1 MFGRVATSKA
11 GQQNMFEILMYLF
24 ENYMDGS
31 VALNADQ
38 DSIIS
43 ELEQAGFHRNE
54 IGRAL
59 DWLDGLNRVQETVQS
74 GAPFTSYAIRYYST
88 EECEQIATEG
98 RGFLLY
104 LEQIGILDAMTRE
117 VVIDRLMAL
126 DNRETDLGR
135 IKWVVLI
142 ALFNQPDKK
151 SALSLLQDMILSDAF
166 DVLH

>member
-1 MFGRVATSKA
+1 MVIGL
-11 GQQNMFEILMYLF
+11 MFEILMYLF
-24 ENYMDGS
+24 ENYMEGG

-38 DSIIS
+38 DTIVS
-43 ELEQAGFHRNE
+43 ELEQAGFQRLE

-59 DWLDGLNRVQETVQS
+59 DWLDGLNRVQETVES
-74 GAPFTSYAIRYYST
+74 TSILTSHAIRHYT
-88 EECEQIATEG
+88 HEESDRLGYEG

-104 LEQIGILDAMTRE
+104 LEQLSILDPATRE

-126 DNRETDLGR
+126 DPREVDLGR

>member
-1 MFGRVATSKA
+1 
-11 GQQNMFEILMYLF
+11 MFEVLMYLF

-31 VALNADQ
+31 AALNADQ
-38 DSIIS
+38 DTIVN
-43 ELEQAGFHRNE
+43 ELEQAGFSRNE

-59 DWLDGLNRVQETVQS
+59 DWLDGLSRMQATVQS
-74 GAPFTSYAIRYYST
+74 GPAFTAWAIRHYSM
-88 EECEQIATEG
+88 EECERLSLEG

-104 LEQIGILDAMTRE
+104 LEQLGILDPMTRE
-117 VVIDRLMAL
+117 VVVDRLMAL
-126 DNRETDLGR
+126 DARDVDLGR

>member
-1 MFGRVATSKA
+1 
-11 GQQNMFEILMYLF
+11 MFEILMYLF
-24 ENYMDGS
+24 ENYMEGG

-38 DSIIS
+38 DTIFS

-59 DWLDGLNRVQETVQS
+59 DWLDGLNRAQETIHPS
-74 GAPFTSYAIRYYST
+74 SHAPSKSIRFYSL
-88 EECEQIATEG
+88 EECEQISTEG

-104 LEQIGILDAMTRE
+104 LEQLGILDSMTRE
-117 VVIDRLMAL
+117 VVVDRLMAL
-126 DNRETDLGR
+126 DRREIDLGR

-166 DVLH
+166 DSLH

>member
-1 MFGRVATSKA
+1 
-11 GQQNMFEILMYLF
+11 MFEILMYLF

-31 VALNADQ
+31 IALNADQ
-38 DSIIS
+38 DTIYS
-43 ELEQAGFHRNE
+43 ELEQAGFHRSE

-59 DWLDGLNRVQETVQS
+59 DWLDGLNRAQETVV
-74 GAPFTSYAIRYYST
+74 PFTSRAIRCFST
-88 EECEQIATEG
+88 EECEQIPTEG

-104 LEQIGILDAMTRE
+104 LEQLGIMDPMTRE
-117 VVIDRLMAL
+117 VVIDRVMAL
-126 DNRETDLGR
+126 DPREIDMGR

>member
-1 MFGRVATSKA
+1 
-11 GQQNMFEILMYLF
+11 MFEVLMYLF

-38 DSIIS
+38 DTIVN
-43 ELEQAGFHRNE
+43 ELEQAGFSPGE

-59 DWLDGLNRVQETVQS
+59 DWLDGLNRVQETVQA
-74 GAPFTSYAIRYYST
+74 GPQLTPHAIRHYAT
-88 EECEQIATEG
+88 EESERLG
-98 RGFLLY
+98 MDGKGFLLY
-104 LEQIGILDAMTRE
+104 LEQLSILDPMTRE
-117 VVIDRLMAL
+117 IVIDRIMAL
-126 DNRETDLGR
+126 EYREVDLGR

>member
-1 MFGRVATSKA
+1 
-11 GQQNMFEILMYLF
+11 MFEVLMYLF

-38 DSIIS
+38 ATVIS
-43 ELEQAGFHRNE
+43 ELEQAGFNRHE

-59 DWLDGLNRVQETVQS
+59 DWLDGLHRVQESVQA
-74 GAPFTSYAIRYYST
+74 GPKLTSCAIRHYSP
-88 EECEQIATEG
+88 EESEVLGFEG

-104 LEQIGILDAMTRE
+104 LEQLSILDPMTRE
-117 VVIDRLMAL
+117 IVIDRLMAL
-126 DNRETDLGR
+126 DRREIDLGR

>member
-1 MFGRVATSKA
+1 MFDV
-11 GQQNMFEILMYLF
+11 LMYLF

-31 VALNADQ
+31 ASLNTDQ
-38 DSIIS
+38 DTVVS
-43 ELEQAGFHRNE
+43 ELEQAGFSRNE

-59 DWLDGLNRVQETVQS
+59 DWLDGLNRAQEIVQS
-74 GAPFTSYAIRYYST
+74 AGILTPHAMRHYSIDESERLT
-88 EECEQIATEG
+88 VDG
-98 RGFLLY
+98 MGLLLY
-104 LEQIGILDAMTRE
+104 LEQLNILDPVTRE

-126 DNRETDLGR
+126 DSREIDLGG

-151 SALSLLQDMILSDAF
+151 SALSLLQDMILSDSF

>member
-1 MFGRVATSKA
+1 
-11 GQQNMFEILMYLF
+11 MFEVLMYLF

-38 DSIIS
+38 DTIVS
-43 ELEQAGFHRNE
+43 ELEQAGFSRNE

-59 DWLDGLNRVQETVQS
+59 DWLEGLNKVQETVQA
-74 GAPFTSYAIRYYST
+74 GPQFTPHALRHYSL
-88 EECEQIATEG
+88 EESERLGLEG
-98 RGFLLY
+98 KGFLLY
-104 LEQIGILDAMTRE
+104 LEQLSILDPMTRE
-117 VVIDRLMAL
+117 VVIDRLMAF
-126 DNRETDLGR
+126 DRREIDLGR

-166 DVLH
+166 DILH

>member
-1 MFGRVATSKA
+1 
-11 GQQNMFEILMYLF
+11 MFEILMYLF

-38 DSIIS
+38 DTIVS
-43 ELEQAGFHRNE
+43 ELESAGFHRSE

-59 DWLDGLNRVQETVQS
+59 DWLDGLNRVQEDVQS
-74 GAPFTSYAIRYYST
+74 SPHLPSLAIRYYSP
-88 EECEQIATEG
+88 EECEQIGTEG

-104 LEQIGILDAMTRE
+104 LEQIGILDSMTRE
-117 VVIDRLMAL
+117 VVIDRLTVL
-126 DNRETDLGR
+126 DNREIDLGR

>member
-1 MFGRVATSKA
+1 MFDV
-11 GQQNMFEILMYLF
+11 LMYLF

-31 VALNADQ
+31 ASLNADQ
-38 DSIIS
+38 DTVVN
-43 ELEQAGFHRNE
+43 ELEQAGFSRNE

-59 DWLDGLNRVQETVQS
+59 DWLDGLNRAQETVQS
-74 GAPFTSYAIRYYST
+74 GVPFTPHAMRYYSVD
-88 EECEQIATEG
+88 ECERLGVEG

-104 LEQIGILDAMTRE
+104 LEQLSILDPMTRE

-126 DNRETDLGR
+126 DSREIDLGG

>member
-1 MFGRVATSKA
+1 
-11 GQQNMFEILMYLF
+11 MFEILMYLF

-38 DSIIS
+38 DTIFS
-43 ELEQAGFHRNE
+43 ELEQAGFSRNE

-59 DWLDGLNRVQETVQS
+59 DWLDGLNRVQEIVQAGFQS
-74 GAPFTSYAIRYYST
+74 TPHAIRHYSM
-88 EECEQIATEG
+88 EESERLGLDG

-104 LEQIGILDAMTRE
+104 LEQLGILDPMTRE
-117 VVIDRLMAL
+117 IVIDRLMAL
-126 DNRETDLGR
+126 DIRDVDLPG

-166 DVLH
+166 SVLH

>member
-1 MFGRVATSKA
+1 
-11 GQQNMFEILMYLF
+11 MFEVLMYLF

-38 DSIIS
+38 DTIVN

-59 DWLDGLNRVQETVQS
+59 DWLDGLSRLQETIQS
-74 GAPFTSYAIRYYST
+74 GPQYTHHSIRHFSV
-88 EECEQIATEG
+88 EECEKISLEG

-104 LEQIGILDAMTRE
+104 LEQLNILDPMTRE
-117 VVIDRLMAL
+117 VVIDRLIAL
-126 DNRETDLGR
+126 DNREIDLGR

>member
-1 MFGRVATSKA
+1 
-11 GQQNMFEILMYLF
+11 MFEILMYLF

-31 VALNADQ
+31 VSLNANQ
-38 DSIIS
+38 ETIIT
-43 ELEQAGFHRNE
+43 ELEQAGFGRYE

-59 DWLDGLNRVQETVQS
+59 DWLEGLNRVQQTVQA
-74 GAPFTSYAIRYYST
+74 GPQLTPHAIRHYAA
-88 EECEQIATEG
+88 EEIEQVSFEG

-104 LEQIGILDAMTRE
+104 LEQLGILDPMTRE

-126 DNRETDLGR
+126 DNREIDLGR

-166 DVLH
+166 NVLH

>member
-1 MFGRVATSKA
+1 
-11 GQQNMFEILMYLF
+11 MFEILMYLF

-38 DSIIS
+38 DIIFS

-59 DWLDGLNRVQETVQS
+59 DWLDGLSRLQETVQAS
-74 GAPFTSYAIRYYST
+74 PPFTSRSIRFYT
-88 EECEQIATEG
+88 MEECEQIGTEG

-104 LEQIGILDAMTRE
+104 LEQLGILDPMTRE
-117 VVIDRLMAL
+117 VVIDRLMVL
-126 DNRETDLGR
+126 DNREIDLGR

>member
-1 MFGRVATSKA
+1 
-11 GQQNMFEILMYLF
+11 MFEVLMYLF

-38 DSIIS
+38 DTIVT
-43 ELEQAGFHRNE
+43 ELEQAGFSHGE

-74 GAPFTSYAIRYYST
+74 GPQFTPHAIRHYSP
-88 EECEQIATEG
+88 EECGCLGVEG

-104 LEQIGILDAMTRE
+104 LEQLSILDPMTRE
-117 VVIDRLMAL
+117 IVIDRLMAL
-126 DNRETDLGR
+126 DNRELDLGR

>member
-1 MFGRVATSKA
+1 
-11 GQQNMFEILMYLF
+11 MFEVLMYLF

-31 VALNADQ
+31 VSLNADQ
-38 DSIIS
+38 DTIVS
-43 ELEQAGFHRNE
+43 ELEQAGFNRSE

-74 GAPFTSYAIRYYST
+74 GPQFTPHAIRHFSI
-88 EECEQIATEG
+88 EEGERLGLEG
-98 RGFLLY
+98 KGFLLY
-104 LEQIGILDAMTRE
+104 LEQLSILDPMTRE

-126 DNRETDLGR
+126 EYREVDLGR

>member
-1 MFGRVATSKA
+1 
-11 GQQNMFEILMYLF
+11 MFEVLMYLF

-38 DSIIS
+38 DTIVN
-43 ELEQAGFHRNE
+43 ELEQAGFSSSE

-59 DWLDGLNRVQETVQS
+59 DWLDGLNRVQETVQA
-74 GAPFTSYAIRYYST
+74 GPQLTPHAIRHYAP
-88 EECEQIATEG
+88 EEGERLGIEG
-98 RGFLLY
+98 KGFLLY
-104 LEQIGILDAMTRE
+104 LEQLSILDPMTRE
-117 VVIDRLMAL
+117 IVVDRLMAL
-126 DNRETDLGR
+126 DNREVDLGR

>member
-1 MFGRVATSKA
+1 
-11 GQQNMFEILMYLF
+11 MFEVLMYLF

-38 DSIIS
+38 DTIVN
-43 ELEQAGFHRNE
+43 ELEQAGFSRSE
-54 IGRAL
+54 ISRAL
-59 DWLDGLNRVQETVQS
+59 DWLDGLNRAQETVQL
-74 GAPFTSYAIRYYST
+74 GAAFTPHALRLYCH
-88 EECEQIATEG
+88 EEVEHLGVEG

-104 LEQIGILDAMTRE
+104 LEQLGILDPMTRE

-126 DNRETDLGR
+126 DSREMDLGR

-166 DVLH
+166 DILH

>member
-1 MFGRVATSKA
+1 
-11 GQQNMFEILMYLF
+11 MFEILMYLF

-38 DSIIS
+38 DTILS
-43 ELEQAGFHRNE
+43 ELEQAGFNRNE

-59 DWLDGLNRVQETVQS
+59 DWLDGLNRAQETVQS
-74 GAPFTSYAIRYYST
+74 GPPLTSHAIRHFCL
-88 EECEQIATEG
+88 EEAERLGMEG

-104 LEQIGILDAMTRE
+104 LEQLGILDPMTRE
-117 VVIDRLMAL
+117 VVIDRIMAL
-126 DNRETDLGR
+126 DHREVDLGR

-166 DVLH
+166 DILH

>member
-1 MFGRVATSKA
+1 
-11 GQQNMFEILMYLF
+11 MFEVLMYLF

-38 DSIIS
+38 DTIVT
-43 ELEQAGFHRNE
+43 ELEQAGFTSNE

-59 DWLDGLNRVQETVQS
+59 DWLDGLNRVQESVQA
-74 GAPFTSYAIRYYST
+74 GPQLTPHAIRHYAG
-88 EECEQIATEG
+88 EEVEKLGIQG

-104 LEQIGILDAMTRE
+104 LEQLSILDPMTRE

-126 DNRETDLGR
+126 DNREIDLGR